1 MPCNAW
7 NTAVR
12 GMEEGR
18 IQTILKGAGRTSDRG
33 DKATNSSLG
42 QDHEDSARD
51 SRSRHR
57 GRGNERKSPPA
68 RPGRTRP
75 PGYRMSLHKVPV
87 GARNESAYQHRGYGS
102 RLIAEAERT
111 AAEDYQRTKMVVI
124 SALGTKNYYSRFDYR
139 HDGPY
144 MSKRLN

>member
-1 MPCNAW
+1 MPCNAR

-18 IQTILKGAGRTSDRG
+18 IQTILDGAGRTSDRR

-68 RPGRTRP
+68 RPGRTHP
-75 PGYRMSLHKVPV
+75 PGYRMSLHKVP
-87 GARNESAYQHRGYGS
+87 RS
-102 RLIAEAERT
+102 RAACHEKHSEPTYRERS
-111 AAEDYQRTKMVVI
+111 EERRV
-124 SALGTKNYYSRFDYR
+124 
-139 HDGPY
+139 
-144 MSKRLN
+144 